1 MRLVLDARARALLR
15 RLPVTTVYSTLELA
29 LIALLAIQSARL
41 VWAVLT
47 PVGPVGIWRPEHGA
61 APGSPEAI
69 LRGFDPFYRA
79 SGGDAAG
86 PSVVTNLQLTLFG
99 VRIDEAQGGG
109 SAIIAGPDGVQQSV
123 GVGQEILPGVRL
135 KAVAFDHVTID
146 RGGAAED
153 LYLPQT
159 EQAPIAPAMPSGPP
173 LLSGSVPPGVAA
185 PPLGGPPPVAI
196 GPQGVSFAQL
206 RRDVGFIPRID
217 GGRVSGLTVRQQ
229 GSGAGFR
236 AAGLRDG
243 DVITQIA
250 GKPIGGSED
259 IERLGAQYAK
269 GGTLSVTV
277 ERGKDTVPLVITI
290 AGQ

>member
-1 MRLVLDARARALLR
+1 MRLVLDARARAFLR
-15 RLPVTTVYSTLELA
+15 RLPVTTVYSALELA
-29 LIALLAIQSARL
+29 LIALLAVQSARL

-47 PVGPVGIWRPEHGA
+47 PVGPVGIWRPEQGGVA
-61 APGSPEAI
+61 GSPQAI

-79 SGGDAAG
+79 SGGDAVG
-86 PSVVTNLQLTLFG
+86 PSVVTTLQLTLFG

-123 GVGQEILPGVRL
+123 AVGQEIMPGVRL
-135 KAVAFDHVTID
+135 KALAFDHVTID
-146 RGGAAED
+146 RGGVAED

-159 EQAPIAPAMPSGPP
+159 EQAPVAPALPGGPP
-173 LLSGSVPPGVAA
+173 LLGGGGLPGGAIT
-185 PPLGGPPPVAI
+185 PPVAI
-196 GPQGVSFAQL
+196 GPQGVSFAEL

-229 GSGAGFR
+229 GAGAAFG

-250 GKPIGGSED
+250 GKPVGGGED
-259 IERLGAQYAK
+259 IARLGAQYAK
-269 GGTLSVTV
+269 GGTLAVTV
-277 ERGKDTVPLVITI
+277 ERGGNTVPLVITI

>member
-1 MRLVLDARARALLR
+1 MRLVLDARARAFLR

-47 PVGPVGIWRPEHGA
+47 PVGPVGIWRPEQGA
-61 APGSPEAI
+61 VAGSPEAI

-79 SGGDAAG
+79 SGGDAVG
-86 PSVVTNLQLTLFG
+86 PAVVTTLQLTLFG

-123 GVGQEILPGVRL
+123 GVGQEIMPGVRL

-159 EQAPIAPAMPSGPP
+159 EQAPVQAVPNGPP
-173 LLSGSVPPGVAA
+173 LIGGGALSGGAA
-185 PPLGGPPPVAI
+185 PPSAEI
-196 GPQGVSFAQL
+196 GPQGVSFAQM

-217 GGRVSGLTVRQQ
+217 GGRVSGLTVRAQ
-229 GSGAGFR
+229 GAGAGFR

-250 GKPIGGSED
+250 GKPVGGAED
-259 IERLGAQYAK
+259 IERLAAQYAK
-269 GGTLSVTV
+269 GGQLSLSV

>member
-1 MRLVLDARARALLR
+1 MRLVLDARARAFLR
-15 RLPVTTVYSTLELA
+15 RLPVTTVYSGLELV
-29 LIALLAIQSARL
+29 LIALLAVQSARL

-47 PVGPVGIWRPEHGA
+47 PVGPVGIWRPEHGGV
-61 APGSPEAI
+61 PGSPEAI

-79 SGGDAAG
+79 SGGDAAA
-86 PSVVTNLQLTLFG
+86 PSVVTTLQLTLFG

-123 GVGQEILPGVRL
+123 GVGQEIMPGVRL

-159 EQAPIAPAMPSGPP
+159 EQAPVTAAVPIGPP
-173 LLSGSVPPGVAA
+173 LLGGAALPGGPAA
-185 PPLGGPPPVAI
+185 PAVAI

-217 GGRVSGLTVRQQ
+217 GGRVTGLTVRQQ
-229 GSGAGFR
+229 GAGAGFR

-250 GKPIGGSED
+250 GKPVGGGED

-269 GGTLSVTV
+269 GGTLSFTV
-277 ERGKDTVPLVITI
+277 ERGSDTVPLVITI